1 MLCKPEYSEFT
12 YNNGKAHQKL
22 RNNQEALECF
32 NKALKLD
39 PNYKDVQKA
48 KEEIISNKLKN
59 SK

>member
-39 PNYKDVQKA
+39 PNYEDVQKA
-48 KEEIISNKLKN
+48 KVGDYIK
-59 SK
+59 